1 MKKNQKIN
9 VRPNLNDK
17 DSLHHPI
24 LLLNALIFCAFGFNG
39 RNSDRS
45 LKNEEISGLFRLSIG
60 IPTVGTF

>member
-24 LLLNALIFCAFGFNG
+24 LLLNALIFCASGFNG

-45 LKNEEISGLFRLSIG
+45 LKNEEI
-60 IPTVGTF
+60 